1 VLCLADDKVYRMSV
15 KQLNQ
20 ALLTL
25 KQADEQEQRAQPQRE
40 PQHEPQQAQLL

>member
-20 ALLTL
+20 ALLSL
-25 KQADEQEQRAQPQRE
+25 KEKDEQEQKAQPQEE
-40 PQHEPQQAQLL
+40 PVQEPQQAQLL